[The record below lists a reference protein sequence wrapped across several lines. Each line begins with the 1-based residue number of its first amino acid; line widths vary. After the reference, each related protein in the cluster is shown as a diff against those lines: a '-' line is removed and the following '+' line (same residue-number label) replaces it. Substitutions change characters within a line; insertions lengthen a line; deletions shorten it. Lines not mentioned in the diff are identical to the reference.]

1 MSQLMEFLYKIENF
15 LNALLMKLGAFLLSL
30 IPVKIRVYFSTI
42 EARLAAVILFIKN
55 FPSYLKEKLPGLKSY
70 ALNFSYK
77 ETFVEPLKT
86 ALAKYNTGKKEK
98 AGQFKVVLLAPFL
111 LIGQWLQGL
120 TTTQSLILMLFT
132 GGSVLSG
139 LSIISSGHRLMN
151 GQSDGYRAPASTEE
165 VSYERPLYYKKETKH
180 FTLTNLRLPVYIPQ
194 VNEIR
199 SVDIDFMATMSTRES
214 KIFLEKFEF
223 QLRDHL
229 ILEIEPSVASFPLT
243 EEGKEIIRQKLTS
256 EIDLFVKDHKVHG
269 HVQEMKVVYL
279 LAN

>member
-1 MSQLMEFLYKIENF
+1 MEFLYKIENF
-15 LNALLMKLGAFLLSL
+15 LNALLFKLGAFLLSL
-30 IPVKIRVYFSTI
+30 IPVKIKVYFSTI
-42 EARLAAVILFIKN
+42 DERVTRLLAFVKN
-55 FPSYLKEKLPGLKSY
+55 LPAFVKAKLPGLKSY

-77 ETFVEPLKT
+77 EVVVEPLKT

-98 AGQFKVVLLAPFL
+98 AGQFKVIFLAPFL
-111 LIGQWLQGL
+111 LMGQWLQGL
-120 TTTQSLILMLFT
+120 STAQALVLMLFT

-139 LSIISSGHRLMN
+139 LSIISSGNRLMN

-165 VSYERPLYYKKETKH
+165 VSYERPAYYKKETKH

-199 SVDIDFMATMSTRES
+199 SVDVDFMATMSTRES

-243 EEGKEIIRQKLTS
+243 EEGKEIIRQKLKS
-256 EIDLFVKDHKVHG
+256 EIELFVKDHKVSG
-269 HVQEMKVVYL
+269 YVREIKVVYL